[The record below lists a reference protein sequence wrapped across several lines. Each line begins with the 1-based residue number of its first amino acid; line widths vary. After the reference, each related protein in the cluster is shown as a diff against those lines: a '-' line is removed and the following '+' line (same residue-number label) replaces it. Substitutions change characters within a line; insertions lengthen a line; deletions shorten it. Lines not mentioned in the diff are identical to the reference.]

1 MPEKPCIKS
10 KIVYCNQ
17 FWQRYRKTLYTM
29 TGQFKIL
36 ISSLYNKKQFT
47 NSNVKEFKILINKY
61 KKVLFFFIS
70 KTCSKIHH
78 HRQLKLNNNLIV
90 KIIEVLVLR
99 NNSLQRDWHRLA
111 MHNKNLCLEGIL
123 WTFTFTWP
131 CFHTFPRAT
140 PN

>member
-1 MPEKPCIKS
+1 
-10 KIVYCNQ
+10 
-17 FWQRYRKTLYTM
+17 M

-70 KTCSKIHH
+70 KTCPKKNHH
-78 HRQLKLNNNLIV
+78 GQLKLNNNLIV

-99 NNSLQRDWHRLA
+99 NNSLQRD
-111 MHNKNLCLEGIL
+111 
-123 WTFTFTWP
+123 
-131 CFHTFPRAT
+131 
-140 PN
+140 